1 MRLETQYMSFSI
13 KDYRS
18 VKNEKRTK
26 QEKNSALERR
36 HSQLYAHINNAL
48 ANSRGRDTE
57 TTKYPQE
64 GVKIGWQMPHPGDL
78 SNQLTVLT
86 RQQQFDP
93 NSLHSRQK
101 W

>member
-48 ANSRGRDTE
+48 ANSSGRDTE

-64 GVKIGWQMPHPGDL
+64 GVKIGWQMPHPGDRL
-78 SNQLTVLT
+78 QSAHGADQTATV
-86 RQQQFDP
+86 RSEFIAQ
-93 NSLHSRQK
+93 
-101 W
+101 

>member
-13 KDYRS
+13 NDYRS

-36 HSQLYAHINNAL
+36 HSQLHAHITNVL

-57 TTKYPQE
+57 TTKYPAE
-64 GVKIGWQMPHPGDL
+64 RMKIGWQMPHPGDCL
-78 SNQLTVLT
+78 QSAHGTDQTATV
-86 RQQQFDP
+86 RSEFIAQ
-93 NSLHSRQK
+93 
-101 W
+101 

>member
-26 QEKNSALERR
+26 
-36 HSQLYAHINNAL
+36 HSQLHAHINNAL

-57 TTKYPQE
+57 TTKYPEE
-64 GVKIGWQMPHPGDL
+64 GMKIGWQIPHPPI
-78 SNQLTVLT
+78 S
-86 RQQQFDP
+86 
-93 NSLHSRQK
+93 SRC
-101 W
+101 